1 MVEECR
7 VNKGLVQF
15 MWQEKER
22 ARAKNEDPAKT
33 LDD

>member
-1 MVEECR
+1 MI

-22 ARAKNEDPAKT
+22 ARAKNEDPAKFEA
-33 LDD
+33 D